1 MRNQISERLL
11 GNGDDK
17 IVPTVVRQSH
27 RMQILF
33 CYSQQPVK
41 ECVRFLF
48 YYLSVVQNA
57 SMKVCNP
64 AENKTFLE

>member
-48 YYLSVVQNA
+48 YYLSVV
-57 SMKVCNP
+57 
-64 AENKTFLE
+64 